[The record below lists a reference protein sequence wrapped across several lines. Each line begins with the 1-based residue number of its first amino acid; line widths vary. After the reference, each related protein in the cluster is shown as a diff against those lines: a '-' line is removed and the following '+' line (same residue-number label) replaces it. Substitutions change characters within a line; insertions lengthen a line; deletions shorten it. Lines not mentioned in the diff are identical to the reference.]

1 MSPAAR
7 TLPDSKS
14 PNLHLAHPTEEEM
27 LGTWMLSSSSWGG
40 ALSQQDYLEREEYL
54 IKAPLARDGGL
65 THWVLVDKELPPNR
79 RPILASCESLRKRS
93 LISRDGTLTETIS
106 HGIGSVFCCP
116 EYRGRGYASRMMRE
130 LGEKLRTWQAGT
142 KGKTCG
148 FSALWSDIG
157 KNFYAGHGWYPFPSS
172 HIEFPPSPLAGG
184 VRHVPTMT
192 LESKDLQRLCEQDE
206 AFTRQALTRARD
218 GKTHVCIIPDHEH
231 IQWHHVRED
240 FMCQKIF
247 GRQPNIRGAIV
258 GEEGH
263 RVWAVW
269 TRSFYG
275 QVGET
280 SAGNTLHILRLV
292 IEDEVPESSLSTRTG
307 GALSNGSL
315 LDEQAQKL
323 KSVLQIAQA
332 QAAEWK
338 VLHVELW
345 NPTPLV
351 QSLVQK
357 TDLQYSIVDRENES
371 IPCLMWYGEGGCK
384 LDELE
389 WVGNEKYGWC

>member
-1 MSPAAR
+1 MSPAVR

-14 PNLHLAHPTEEEM
+14 PSLHLTHPTEEEK
-27 LGTWMLSSSSWGG
+27 LETWTLNFSSWGG

-54 IKAPLARDGGL
+54 TKAPLARDGGV
-65 THWVLVDKELPPNR
+65 THWILVDKELPPNR
-79 RPILASCESLRKRS
+79 RPILASCETLYKRA
-93 LISRDGTLTETIS
+93 LISRNGTLTEVVS
-106 HGIGSVFCCP
+106 HGIGSVFCDP

-157 KNFYAGHGWYPFPSS
+157 KTYYAGHGWHPFPSS
-172 HIEFPPSPLAGG
+172 HIEFRPNLPAAGVDQTLAT
-184 VRHVPTMT
+184 P
-192 LESKDLQRLCEQDE
+192 LESKNLQKLCEQDE
-206 AFTRQALTRARD
+206 AFIRQTLTRARD

-240 FMCQKIF
+240 FLCQKIF
-247 GRQPNIRGAIV
+247 GKQPKTRGAIV
-258 GEEGH
+258 GDEGH

-275 QVGET
+275 PIGKA
-280 SAGNTLHILRLV
+280 SSGNTLHILRLV
-292 IEDEVPESSLSTRTG
+292 IEDEASESDFSRRTG

-315 LDEQAQKL
+315 LDGQARKL
-323 KSVLQIAQA
+323 KSVLQVAQA
-332 QAAEWK
+332 QAEEWK
-338 VLHVELW
+338 LMHVELW
-345 NPTPLV
+345 NPTLLV
-351 QSLVQK
+351 QSLVQR
-357 TDLQYSIVDRENES
+357 TDLQHSRVEREKES
-371 IPCLMWYGEGGCK
+371 IPCLMWYGEGGGK
-384 LDELE
+384 LDDLE

>member
-14 PNLHLAHPTEEEM
+14 QSLHLTHPTEEEK
-27 LGTWMLSSSSWGG
+27 LETWTLNSSSWGG

-54 IKAPLARDGGL
+54 TKAPLARDGGV
-65 THWVLVDKELPPNR
+65 THWILVDKELPPNR
-79 RPILASCESLRKRS
+79 RPILASCETLRKRA
-93 LISRDGTLTETIS
+93 LISRDGKLTEVMS
-106 HGIGSVFCCP
+106 HGIGSVFCDP
-116 EYRGRGYASRMMRE
+116 EYRGRGYASRMMRD

-157 KNFYAGHGWYPFPSS
+157 KIYYAGHGWHPFPST
-172 HIEFPPSPLAGG
+172 HIEFTPSPLAEG
-184 VRHVPTMT
+184 VNEMPATT
-192 LESKDLQRLCEQDE
+192 LESKDLQKLCQQDE
-206 AFTRQALTRARD
+206 VFIRQTLSRARD
-218 GKTHVCIIPDHEH
+218 SKIHVCIIPDHEH

-247 GRQPNIRGAIV
+247 GKQPKIRGAII

-263 RVWAVW
+263 RVWASW

-275 QVGET
+275 SVGDA
-280 SAGNTLHILRLV
+280 SSGNTLHILRLV
-292 IEDEVPESSLSTRTG
+292 IEDEASESIFSRRTG

-315 LDEQAQKL
+315 LDEQARKL

-332 QAAEWK
+332 QAAEWNL
-338 VLHVELW
+338 LHVELW

-351 QSLVQK
+351 QSLVQRA
-357 TDLQYSIVDRENES
+357 DLQHSRVEREKES
-371 IPCLMWYGEGGCK
+371 IPCLMWYGEGGGK